1 MDYNIVRRRR
11 QMKEGGN
18 RNGKKPDKLIILAA
32 CVLALS
38 IILGIIIII
47 LMMPHKTQ
55 DNTMDE
61 YTAEQVTQTPE
72 TVYESTPEPTPEI
85 TPAPEP
91 VSSLGTK
98 EPIPD
103 DVWVSMQGRS
113 WTENPNVGYDDLMY
127 LTIPH
132 YDFNY
137 EVQLGH
143 MVVAADIADEVL
155 SIFQE
160 LFEIQYPIERMELVD
175 KYFDNLTDTFDTP
188 DRNSMGH
195 NNTSSFY
202 YRVVNGTS
210 SISQHAY
217 GRAIDL
223 NPCVNPWV
231 QGSSVSPRNAGKFA
245 QRSGSKANTDF
256 TDWTSAEI
264 AAFIGYDTEVYK
276 IFEKY
281 GWEWGGS
288 WSSYQDYQHFQK
300 KR

>member
-1 MDYNIVRRRR
+1 MDYNEIRRRR
-11 QMKEGGN
+11 MIKEG
-18 RNGKKPDKLIILAA
+18 KKVPSSKKIDKLIILAVI
-32 CVLALS
+32 VLALS
-38 IILGIIIII
+38 IICGVIIVIKMIPQKPQTENNMTD
-47 LMMPHKTQ
+47 L
-55 DNTMDE
+55 
-61 YTAEQVTQTPE
+61 VTQPPSVE
-72 TVYESTPEPTPEI
+72 YIVTPEPTATAMPTI
-85 TPAPEP
+85 EP
-91 VSSLGTK
+91 ISPMGKK
-98 EPIPD
+98 EPIPS
-103 DVWVSMQGRS
+103 DVWESMQGRS

-137 EVQLGH
+137 EVCEGH
-143 MVVAADIADEVL
+143 MIVAADVADEVL
-155 SIFQE
+155 NIFAE

-245 QRSGSKANTDF
+245 DRSLYKSDTDF
-256 TDWTSAEI
+256 TNWTDTEK
-264 AAFIGYDTEVYK
+264 AAFIGYDTEVYE
-276 IFEKY
+276 IFTKY